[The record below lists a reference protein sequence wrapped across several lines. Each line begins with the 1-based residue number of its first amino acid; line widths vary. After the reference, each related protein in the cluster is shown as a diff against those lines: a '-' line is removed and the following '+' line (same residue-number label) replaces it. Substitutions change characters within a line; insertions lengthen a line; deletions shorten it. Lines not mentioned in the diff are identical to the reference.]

1 LKTGII
7 FVDDE
12 VKVLDGIKRTLRGM
26 RDQWE
31 MKFATG
37 AREALDIM
45 SKEPIDVVVSD
56 MRMPEFDGAQLLTEI
71 KNKYPGVIRIV
82 LTGST
87 EKRDVMQSLKVAH
100 QFLSKPCEVE
110 NLKSAILSTYATKGL
125 LENDTIKKA
134 ISSMGT
140 LPSIPSLYMELVKE
154 IESADASIHKVGKI
168 ISQDV
173 SMTAKILQLVN
184 SPYFGLYQRVA
195 SPEQAST
202 LLGLETVKSLVLSV
216 KIFAQYKNTK
226 MPGFSPEELYS
237 HSLATASVA
246 KAIAKK
252 EGEEEAF
259 INDTFTAGMLH
270 DLGKLILAS
279 NFPEQYQKTVAMAS
293 DNKVE
298 LWKAEK
304 DVFNATHSEVGA
316 YLLGIW
322 GLPNSIMEAIAFH
335 HYPEKYP
342 KILFGP
348 ITAVYAAN
356 ILEHASRTNGDGAQI
371 DPEYLSRLNMEDR
384 PDKWKEISSK
394 ILEGGEN

>member
-1 LKTGII
+1 MKTGII

-31 MKFATG
+31 MKFVTE
-37 AREALDIM
+37 AREALDVM

-56 MRMPEFDGAQLLTEI
+56 MRMPGFDGAQLLTEV
-71 KNKYPGVIRIV
+71 KNKYPNIIRII

-110 NLKSAILSTYATKGL
+110 KLKSAILSTYATKSL
-125 LENDTIKKA
+125 LENDTIKQA
-134 ISSMGT
+134 ISRMGT

-154 IESADASIHKVGKI
+154 IESADASIQKVGKI

-202 LLGLETVKSLVLSV
+202 LLGLDTVKSLVLSV

-252 EGEEEAF
+252 EDQEEVF
-259 INDTFTAGMLH
+259 VNDTFTAAMLH

-279 NFPEQYQKTVAMAS
+279 NFPDKYKETLTMAN
-293 DNKVE
+293 DNKLA
-298 LWKAEK
+298 LWKVEK

-335 HYPEKYP
+335 HYPEKHP
-342 KILFGP
+342 KFLFGP
-348 ITAVYAAN
+348 VTAVYAAN
-356 ILEHASRTNGDGAQI
+356 ILEHESRTNGNGAQI
-371 DPEYLSRLNMEDR
+371 DTEYLSKLNMEGR
-384 PDKWKEISSK
+384 SDKWKEISSK
-394 ILEGGEN
+394 ILKGGEN